1 MKYIPAPVIRAA
13 QAYDNEAVGFVLR
26 HFEGYITS
34 RCLSSYT
41 DEDGNEHT
49 WWTTIC
55 TIRRSGRC
63 CPPLAHSNSENRR
76 RISEDNFRS
85 AKAHLSVRC
94 VFAG

>member
-49 WWTTIC
+49 LVDDDLHYQA
-55 TIRRSGRC
+55 IRALLSALGTFKFRE
-63 CPPLAHSNSENRR
+63 PPE
-76 RISEDNFRS
+76 NFR
-85 AKAHLSVRC
+85 
-94 VFAG
+94 G